1 MIFKYGGRLQ
11 MANETAQKLYQA
23 LWNSADILRS
33 KMDAN
38 EYKSYLLGLIFYKYL
53 SDRMLVYSTELL
65 EHESNDL
72 DEAQK
77 IYAEAYQDEDM
88 QEDLKGALKYDMA
101 YEIKPELTFSALVDE
116 IDEHTFQREHLQQG
130 LRDIEQSDKIFEDL
144 FEDIDLN
151 SKKLGAIP
159 QKQNETIA
167 AVMKALADLNLNEYN
182 GDVLG
187 DAYEYLIGQ
196 FAEDSGK
203 KAGEF
208 YTPQPVASL
217 MTRIVMA
224 GQENQKGFTVYDPT
238 MGSGSLLLNASKYS
252 NEPKTIRYFGQELN
266 TSTFNLARMNMFLH
280 EVAPENQLLRNG
292 DTLDEDW
299 PQDEPTNFDGV
310 LMNPPYSA
318 KWSAV
323 KGFLDDPRF
332 SPYGVLPPKSK
343 ADFAFLLHGYYH
355 LKNDGVMAIV
365 LPHGVLF
372 RGAAEGKIRK
382 ALLENGAIDTVI
394 GLPSNIFFNTSI
406 PTTVIILKK
415 NRETRDV
422 LFIDA
427 SQEFTKAKNKN
438 LLEEKH
444 IDKIYETY
452 LKREE
457 VEKYAYVATYD
468 EIVENDFNLNIP
480 RYVDTFEEPEPI
492 DVVALKD
499 EIKQTDQE
507 ISLVS
512 KELLSMVDELQV
524 TEDTKDIIYAL
535 KEVLK

>member
-1 MIFKYGGRLQ
+1 

-208 YTPQPVASL
+208 YISQL
-217 MTRIVMA
+217 LVMFI
-224 GQENQKGFTVYDPT
+224 KSSY
-238 MGSGSLLLNASKYS
+238 Y
-252 NEPKTIRYFGQELN
+252 LN
-266 TSTFNLARMNMFLH
+266 TFANTPDMVST
-280 EVAPENQLLRNG
+280 
-292 DTLDEDW
+292 
-299 PQDEPTNFDGV
+299 
-310 LMNPPYSA
+310 
-318 KWSAV
+318 
-323 KGFLDDPRF
+323 
-332 SPYGVLPPKSK
+332 
-343 ADFAFLLHGYYH
+343 
-355 LKNDGVMAIV
+355 
-365 LPHGVLF
+365 
-372 RGAAEGKIRK
+372 
-382 ALLENGAIDTVI
+382 
-394 GLPSNIFFNTSI
+394 
-406 PTTVIILKK
+406 
-415 NRETRDV
+415 
-422 LFIDA
+422 
-427 SQEFTKAKNKN
+427 
-438 LLEEKH
+438 
-444 IDKIYETY
+444 
-452 LKREE
+452 
-457 VEKYAYVATYD
+457 
-468 EIVENDFNLNIP
+468 
-480 RYVDTFEEPEPI
+480 
-492 DVVALKD
+492 
-499 EIKQTDQE
+499 
-507 ISLVS
+507 
-512 KELLSMVDELQV
+512 
-524 TEDTKDIIYAL
+524 
-535 KEVLK
+535 